1 MKNHFK
7 KSGTLVNH
15 FPKAPSNLNW
25 ITDINNTLV
34 YANNSFL
41 RYFGMDKK
49 ALNKSISD
57 VFPKS
62 IAGFL
67 SETQHKIRNGKESG
81 NGGAI
86 FLWPGESPGTLMVN
100 SFAINGTVNPALV
113 VFEAM

>member
-1 MKNHFK
+1 
-7 KSGTLVNH
+7 
-15 FPKAPSNLNW
+15 
-25 ITDINNTLV
+25 
-34 YANNSFL
+34 
-41 RYFGMDKK
+41 MDKK

-67 SETQHKIRNGKESG
+67 SETQYKIRNGKESG